1 MTQWGREEDR
11 FLLIFIGG
19 IFIIM
24 AIAFLPLMTVVVW
37 ATAVA
42 VALMPF
48 HRRLSKIVSPAV
60 SATFLTLWVLLGVL
74 LVLSAVAN
82 VIYFNIQYIG
92 TIATSLTRGFEYTGL
107 PTFLPPLSETQLNNM
122 PQTIVQMF
130 LQAVTPSG
138 SSPVLLGLQ
147 IVIFFL
153 LLSMLLF
160 YGEKIWDALM
170 HPLPDTVQAAI
181 GKLAEITGNT
191 IYALLIIQITAAAIC
206 FLLAVPFFTFLGY
219 GHVLLFST
227 MIGLAMLIP
236 LIGAQFFLLIFLLYM
251 IALGDYRSAA
261 IIVLI
266 GYPLLS
272 GWIDFYYR
280 PMMMGKRVA
289 VHPVCMMIGILAGV
303 PFMGLVGF
311 ILGPVLV
318 ALGVTGF
325 RIYTEDIVRHAPPD
339 RPV

>member
-11 FLLIFIGG
+11 LLLLLIGG
-19 IFIIM
+19 IFIIV

-48 HRRLSKIVSPAV
+48 HRRLSQIVSPAA
-60 SATFLTLWVLLGVL
+60 SAGFLTLWVLLGVL
-74 LVLSAVAN
+74 VVLSAVAN

-92 TIATSLTRGFEYTGL
+92 TMATSLIQGIEHTGL
-107 PTFLPPLSETQLNNM
+107 ATFLPPLSETQLNDM
-122 PQTIVQMF
+122 PHTIVQML

-138 SSPVLLGLQ
+138 SNPVLTALQ

-170 HPLPDTVQAAI
+170 HPLPGTVQAAI
-181 GKLAEITGNT
+181 GKLAEIAGNT
-191 IYALLIIQITAAAIC
+191 IYSLLIIQITAAAIC
-206 FLLAVPFFTFLGY
+206 FILAVPFFTFLGY

-251 IALGDYRSAA
+251 VALGDYRSAA
-261 IIVLI
+261 IVALI

-289 VHPVCMMIGILAGV
+289 VHPVCMMIGIFAGV
-303 PFMGLVGF
+303 PFMGLVCF

-318 ALGVTGF
+318 ALVVTGF
-325 RIYTEDIVRHAPPD
+325 RIYAEEIGTRAPPA
-339 RPV
+339 RLV